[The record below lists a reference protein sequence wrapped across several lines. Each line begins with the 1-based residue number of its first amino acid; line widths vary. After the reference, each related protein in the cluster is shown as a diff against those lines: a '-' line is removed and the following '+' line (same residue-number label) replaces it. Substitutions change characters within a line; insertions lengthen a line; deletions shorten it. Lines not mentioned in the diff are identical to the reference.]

1 MERLGAPVNYVMEVS
16 MSHRST
22 LEVVVLPGEIA
33 CAPVRTRGS
42 AVLARPRAIGLALAL
57 IVTAAVTP
65 VRGAANCTA
74 EQGQLFIDEGRY
86 KQAIGE
92 FTCVIEAEPTEV
104 EGYRGRIEAQLLL
117 GQYSNSVRDYARVTA
132 IVTPVHPDAQANILA
147 SYAGRLETV
156 PNDIPALTGA
166 SFSRW
171 WYFDYLGAIHLL
183 DQLLDLEPG
192 NPYGN
197 LFRGSSR
204 LLKGHA
210 VADGVVDLDYAIALA
225 PESPDVRYIVAD
237 AYTYGLPD
245 PDRAFAEATFAL
257 EGGLDTPRVHAIL
270 GSAYSAFGDQAA
282 AATHIATHIQLVTTE
297 LLTTSPLP
305 ARASMALDLVPGQTY
320 EIPLVVSGGEMIS
333 IVTSAHDYWDTILV
347 LLDPDGSPVLGSDDS
362 WKYFAA
368 FDWIAPSSG
377 THRMRVTFFEG
388 VITGTLLVSRK

>member
-1 MERLGAPVNYVMEVS
+1 MC
-16 MSHRST
+16 SHRST
-22 LEVVVLPGEIA
+22 LDPVILRDIA
-33 CAPVRTRGS
+33 AGAPVRTRAA
-42 AVLARPRAIGLALAL
+42 AVVAGPLAIRLVFALL
-57 IVTAAVTP
+57 VTASLTP
-65 VRGAANCTA
+65 AHASASCTP
-74 EQGQLFIDEGRY
+74 EQGQLFIAEGRY
-86 KQAIGE
+86 KQAISE

-117 GQYSNSVRDYARVTA
+117 GLYSNSVRDYARVTA
-132 IVTPVHPDAQANILA
+132 VVTPVHPDAQATIMA
-147 SYAGRLETV
+147 SYAARLDTA

-166 SFSRW
+166 TFARW

-237 AYTYGLPD
+237 AYTYGLAD

-257 EGGLDTPRVHAIL
+257 EGGLHTPRVHAIL
-270 GSAYSAFGDQAA
+270 GSAYSAFGDLAA
-282 AATHIATHIQLVTTE
+282 AVTHIATHLQLVTTE

-305 ARASMALDLVPGQTY
+305 ARASIALDLVPGRTY
-320 EIPLVVSGGEMIS
+320 EIPLVVSAGEMIS
-333 IVTSAHDYWDTILV
+333 IVTTSHDYWDTILV

-377 THRMRVTFFEG
+377 TYRMRVTFFES
-388 VITGTLLVSRK
+388 VITGTLRVSRK